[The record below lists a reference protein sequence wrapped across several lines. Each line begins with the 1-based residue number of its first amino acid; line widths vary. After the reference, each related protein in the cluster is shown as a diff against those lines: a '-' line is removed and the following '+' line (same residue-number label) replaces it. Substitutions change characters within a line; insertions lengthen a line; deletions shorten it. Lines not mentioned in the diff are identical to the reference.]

1 MLAPLYELLHDNVKW
16 TWAISQRT
24 AFEKC
29 KEMLKS
35 SKVLV
40 HFNPKLPI
48 ILSCDASPIG
58 VACIMSDQM
67 PDGMERPIIYASR
80 TLSSSEKNYSQIER
94 ETLSIVYGVKNFHKF
109 VAGRR
114 FTIINDHNLFW
125 VY

>member
-1 MLAPLYELLHDNVKW
+1 MIMSNGLGLYLKELL
-16 TWAISQRT
+16 
-24 AFEKC
+24 
-29 KEMLKS
+29 LKS
-35 SKVLV
+35 AKKCSNHQKYC
-40 HFNPKLPI
+40 
-48 ILSCDASPIG
+48 CDASPIG
-58 VACIMSDQM
+58 VACIMSHQM

-114 FTIINDHNLFW
+114 FTIINDHKPFW